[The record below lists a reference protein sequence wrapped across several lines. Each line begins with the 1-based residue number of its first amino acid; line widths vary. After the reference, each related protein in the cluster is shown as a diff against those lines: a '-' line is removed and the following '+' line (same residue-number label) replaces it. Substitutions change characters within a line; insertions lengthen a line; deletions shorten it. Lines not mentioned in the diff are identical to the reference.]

1 MSPHLVSPPCPATHQ
16 KHQFYAIT
24 LDNINHL
31 CYNVRKNA
39 IRAAFPYLIFAR
51 APS

>member
-1 MSPHLVSPPCPATHQ
+1 MPSRLVSPPHLATHP

>member
-1 MSPHLVSPPCPATHQ
+1 MPSHLVSPPFLATRP

-31 CYNVRKNA
+31 CYNVRKNV

-51 APS
+51 ALS